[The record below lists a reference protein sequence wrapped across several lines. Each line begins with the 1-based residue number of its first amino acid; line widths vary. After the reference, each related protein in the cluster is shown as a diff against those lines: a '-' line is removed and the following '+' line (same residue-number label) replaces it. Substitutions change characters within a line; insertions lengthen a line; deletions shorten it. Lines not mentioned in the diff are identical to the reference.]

1 VSLQWEPN
9 PTATKFR
16 LVYTYDGINF
26 VPVPPPVDY
35 STEVLVRRFDAA
47 KSALNAV
54 RSLVGAWAADAINT
68 TTYTIHG
75 LAEFRRYYIQIYGG
89 DESQGDNNF
98 DSTFYV
104 VEVKT
109 LVLRTCALLLE

>member
-1 VSLQWEPN
+1 M
-9 PTATKFR
+9 
-16 LVYTYDGINF
+16 
-26 VPVPPPVDY
+26 
-35 STEVLVRRFDAA
+35 
-47 KSALNAV
+47 
-54 RSLVGAWAADAINT
+54 GAWAADAINT

-109 LVLRTCALLLE
+109 LVLRTCALLLEKKPVHTHYRGADEQTTYVGYEATHSTQV